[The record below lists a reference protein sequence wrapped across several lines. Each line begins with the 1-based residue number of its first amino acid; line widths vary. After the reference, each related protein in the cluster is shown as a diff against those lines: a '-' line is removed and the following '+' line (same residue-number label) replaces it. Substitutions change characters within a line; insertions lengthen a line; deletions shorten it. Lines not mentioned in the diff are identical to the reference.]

1 MLHVYCVEQSEFEK
15 KKTTSRRSFQRSPSG
30 ESKLSVKKKKKKRLC
45 AELWEGGYFSVRLT
59 PSVMYGALT

>member
-1 MLHVYCVEQSEFEK
+1 MYIESRNLNLKEDHEQALFSAKPVMRVYVISE
-15 KKTTSRRSFQRSPSG
+15 
-30 ESKLSVKKKKKKRLC
+30 KKKKKGLC